1 MICDLLD
8 QKGVKTNTPSQSKG
22 KKKKGVKSSSAKP
35 AYIPPGDNRANKG
48 TIFLKDEYINR
59 FRQPYH

>member
-8 QKGVKTNTPSQSKG
+8 QKSNKTNTPTQAKG
-22 KKKKGVKSSSAKP
+22 KKKKVTKTASAKP

-59 FRQPYH
+59 FR